1 MRRDDESAVPGSEPR
16 HVVEGPDRLGRGSG
30 EIEQEYVP
38 PLNGALDPGNQRD
51 PAFPRVVT
59 SARITELSFVQGNGE
74 CVEPKGGGAIDQRHR
89 AMRDGIHRIVSGVQ
103 MKVYFQH
110 ALYL

>member
-1 MRRDDESAVPGSEPR
+1 MRRDDESAVPGPEPR
-16 HVVEGPDRLGRGSG
+16 HVVEGPHRLGRGPG
-30 EIEQEYVP
+30 EIEEEHVP
-38 PLNGALDPGNQRD
+38 PLNGALDAGDQRD
-51 PAFPRVVT
+51 AAFPRVIPG
-59 SARITELSFVQGNGE
+59 ARITELSFVQGNGE

-89 AMRDGIHRIVSGVQ
+89 AMRDGIHRIVSGVK